1 MENPSKQAANDKR
14 AQKDARGGLYGL
26 LVDVSQV
33 ALALARTYENR
44 PPPMVKRGRLHTV

>member
-1 MENPSKQAANDKR
+1 MENPSKKSAKDER
-14 AQKDARGGLYGL
+14 AHKDARGGLYGL

-44 PPPMVKRGRLHTV
+44 PPPMVKRGRPHPV